1 MHLTA
6 REAGEAAAAADAQRL
21 MLTHFWPANDRERSR
36 ESAGEV
42 FDKEIL
48 LADEGLAVALD

>member
-6 REAGEAAAAADAQRL
+6 REAGEAAAAADARRL
-21 MLTHFWPANDRERSR
+21 MLTHFWPGNDRERSR